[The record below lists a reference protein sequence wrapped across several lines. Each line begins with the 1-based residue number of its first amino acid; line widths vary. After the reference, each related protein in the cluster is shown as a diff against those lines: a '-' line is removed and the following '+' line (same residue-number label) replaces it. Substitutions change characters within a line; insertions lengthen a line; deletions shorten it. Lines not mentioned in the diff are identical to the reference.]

1 MKQTIR
7 LQMPPCFV
15 LVRFLLP
22 VWIVAMG
29 DNAWA
34 QQPVEPLLQ
43 KYCLGCHNR
52 QDAEVGLSLQTFDAI
67 KKGSANGPVLDR
79 ANPKDGLLYQV
90 LQTDVDNT
98 MPPQDELQPT
108 TAERQVLK
116 QWVLSGAAIQ
126 AMAAG
131 IPDVPQL
138 SPFSKRKSE
147 SFASVA
153 ISPTELA
160 IGGSR
165 QISIHD
171 VATGRQLRK
180 FDIPQ
185 GNVTG
190 LTWAASSKQ
199 LLAAVG
205 LPGID
210 GTALLLSANDGK
222 IQRSFKGHTDAL
234 YCAAINQNENRIAT
248 AGYDRRIVIHDVRT
262 GNVLR
267 TLKGHHGSIFQLSF
281 DGSGTILCSASTDG
295 TVKVWNVMTGERLDT
310 LSQAQGEQY
319 CVQISSTLN
328 RIFAAGADNR
338 IRAWN
343 LVAKDQPTINPLLS
357 SLFAHEQTIHKMR
370 LSPDETKLATAAE
383 DGTVR
388 IWTTNPLQQLQTLP
402 RQESMVTSLAF
413 STNQNLTVTTL
424 NGPPQAFKL
433 RHPATEKTSTNQA
446 SQSANANPSAK
457 MPQPMVSPHLN
468 KDASTVAVPIA
479 ITESNSPNHSAATAE
494 QVALPATVSGHI
506 YEATGGPDRDC
517 YMFEAI
523 AGQALVLEVNAARKK
538 SPLDSKIEI
547 LTESGQP
554 LLRTRL
560 QAVRDSWFTF
570 RGKDGHQSGDF
581 RLFNWRE
588 MELNQYLYADG
599 EVTKLHHYPRGPDSG
614 FNVYPGF
621 GKRHTYFG
629 TTGTSHAL
637 LAPAFIVQPHPP
649 ESEIVSNGLPTFP
662 VYYENDDDGLREF
675 GADSRLFFEVR
686 NSGRYVV
693 RISDAREFSGEDF
706 HYDLTLRETRP
717 SFSVSHNGS
726 KFSVSKDSGKE
737 IEFKAKRIDG
747 YDGPITIY
755 AEEIPAGYICSTPI
769 TIQRE
774 QYRAYATIFAT
785 NDAVEI
791 TDEQRRAIRF
801 FAKAGQDNLALDDRA
816 TDDRATDNDAT
827 DDDATGDPANRERP
841 HLHAHQQPIEISGFT
856 EFKLL
861 KDPKLKVAIHPS
873 KPEPPSDHTAHAAKP
888 IVLSIQPGQ
897 TINAFLTLSR
907 LSHNGIV
914 SFGKED
920 AGRNLP
926 YGVFVDNIGLN
937 GLLLL
942 EGQSQREF
950 YITASPVAEPG
961 TYTFHLKSNVNGVT
975 SYPATL
981 VVEPRESQLPN
992 GN

>member
-1 MKQTIR
+1 MTQIIR
-7 LQMPPCFV
+7 LQTSPCFALVWFFLPAWLV
-15 LVRFLLP
+15 LL
-22 VWIVAMG
+22 G
-29 DNAWA
+29 GNACG

-43 KYCLGCHNR
+43 KYCLGCHNQ

-67 KKGSANGPVLDR
+67 KKGSANGPVLNR
-79 ANPKDGLLYQV
+79 ARPKDGLLYQV
-90 LQTDVDNT
+90 LQTDIDNT
-98 MPPQDELQPT
+98 MPPQDERQPT
-108 TAERQVLK
+108 AAERKLLK

-138 SPFSKRKSE
+138 SPFNKRQPE
-147 SFASVA
+147 SFACAA
-153 ISPTELA
+153 ISSTELA
-160 IGGSR
+160 VGGSR
-165 QISIHD
+165 QVSIVD
-171 VATGRQLRK
+171 VTKGIQLRK

-190 LTWAASSKQ
+190 LTWAPNSKQ

-222 IQRSFKGHTDAL
+222 IHRSFGGHTDAL
-234 YCAAINQNENRIAT
+234 YCAAINQNEDRIAT
-248 AGYDRRIVIHDVRT
+248 AGYDRRILIHDVNT
-262 GNVLR
+262 GKILR
-267 TLKGHHGSIFQLSF
+267 VLKGHHGSIFQLSF

-295 TVKVWNVMTGERLDT
+295 TVKVWNVVTGERLDT

-319 CVQISSTLN
+319 CVQVSSNLN
-328 RIFAAGADNR
+328 RIFAAGTDNR

-343 LVAKDQPTINPLLS
+343 LVAEDQPAINPLLS
-357 SLFAHEQTIHKMR
+357 SLFAHEQTIHKMQ

-388 IWTTNPLQQLQTLP
+388 IWTTEPLRQQQILP
-402 RQESMVTSLAF
+402 RQKSMVTSLAF
-413 STNQNLTVTTL
+413 LANQNLAVTTL
-424 NGPPQAFKL
+424 HGPPQTFEV
-433 RHPATEKTSTNQA
+433 RHPTTEKATTNQDT
-446 SQSANANPSAK
+446 QTANANQPAK
-457 MPQPMVSPHLN
+457 QPMSTSSPHIN
-468 KDASTVAVPIA
+468 PKASTVALPIA
-479 ITESNSPNHSAATAE
+479 IEESKSPNNSAATAE
-494 QVALPATVSGHI
+494 QIALPATVSGHI
-506 YEATGGPDRDC
+506 YDASGAPDRDC
-517 YMFEAI
+517 YAFDAI
-523 AGQALVLEVNAARKK
+523 GGQALVLEVNAARKK

-554 LLRTRL
+554 LLRTQL
-560 QAVRDSWFTF
+560 QAIRDSWFTF
-570 RGKDGHQSGDF
+570 RGKDGNQSGDF

-637 LAPAFIVQPHPP
+637 LAPAFVVQPHPP
-649 ESEIVSNGLPTFP
+649 GANIVSNGLPTFP
-662 VYYENDDDGLREF
+662 VYYENDDDGLREL
-675 GADSRLFFEVR
+675 GADSRLFFEVPKT
-686 NSGRYVV
+686 GRYIV
-693 RISDAREFSGEDF
+693 RISDAREFAGEDF
-706 HYDLTLRETRP
+706 HYELTLRETRP
-717 SFSVSHNGS
+717 SFSVSHNAA
-726 KFSVSKDSGKE
+726 KLSVFKDAGKE

-747 YDGPITIY
+747 YSGPITIH
-755 AEEIPAGYICSTPI
+755 AEGIPAGYICSMPI
-769 TIQRE
+769 TIQQD

-785 NDAVEI
+785 DDAVKI
-791 TDEQRRAIRF
+791 TDEQRKAIRF
-801 FAKAGQDNLALDDRA
+801 YATAVQGDDKPSSRK
-816 TDDRATDNDAT
+816 
-827 DDDATGDPANRERP
+827 
-841 HLHAHQQPIEISGFT
+841 QQQQTKISGFT

-861 KDPKLKVAIHPS
+861 DAPKLKIAIHGTNPQQPSDKTS
-873 KPEPPSDHTAHAAKP
+873 KPSTP

-897 TINAFLTLSR
+897 TISAFLTLDR
-907 LSHNGIV
+907 INHKTVV

-926 YGVFVDNIGLN
+926 HGVFVDNIGLN

-942 EGQSQREF
+942 KGQSQRQF

-961 TYTFHLKSNVNGVT
+961 TYPFHLKSNVNGVT

-981 VVEPRESQLPN
+981 VVESRKSASLN
-992 GN
+992 DN